1 MRLSAERGIGANEVE
16 VLFAADSYEK
26 QREFFYIWKFN
37 VLYIISKSLARQVSY
52 NGTFLQ
58 LYANKLRLYDFLNM

>member
-26 QREFFYIWKFN
+26 QREFFYI
-37 VLYIISKSLARQVSY
+37 
-52 NGTFLQ
+52 
-58 LYANKLRLYDFLNM
+58 